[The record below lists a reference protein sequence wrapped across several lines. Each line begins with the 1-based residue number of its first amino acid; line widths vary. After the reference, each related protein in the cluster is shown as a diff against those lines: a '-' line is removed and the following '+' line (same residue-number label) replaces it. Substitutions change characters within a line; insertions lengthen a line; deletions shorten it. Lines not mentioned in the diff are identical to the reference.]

1 MIGVIMMA
9 APPTTAMHTQDSR
22 LDKGKGKSKA
32 KDHLDNGK
40 DRNGIPRLGDIS
52 GHGYLYV
59 HRVMT
64 GLGDFND
71 NAHMCLKLYATG
83 FDGFNCYGYFFM

>member
-1 MIGVIMMA
+1 MIGVIVMA

-22 LDKGKGKSKA
+22 LDKGKDKSKG

-40 DRNGIPRLGDIS
+40 DRNEIPRLGDIS

-71 NAHMCLKLYATG
+71 NAHLCLQLYATG
-83 FDGFNCYGYFFM
+83 FGDLNGNCYFFM